1 MNTKEFIEKVKDL
14 GYDIKISSEDVII
27 KQNGCIFAMISRTS
41 PYTMSS
47 YTVFGVKHADELLD
61 LCVKYVKTPI
71 EERERE
77 EEKKYYLKILD
88 SASAIMGRYLNY
100 DKSLDTYFMHNN
112 FQFSDY
118 QTRFTQKEIDEI
130 KKELDTDLAEF
141 EQIEVEEWKQ
151 RNL

>member
-77 EEKKYYLKILD
+77 KEKKYYLKLKD
-88 SASAIMGRYLNY
+88 STSAIMGEYLNFN
-100 DKSLDTYFMHNN
+100 KSFNVYFLQNN
-112 FQFSDY
+112 FQCNGY
-118 QTRFTQKEIDEI
+118 QTRFTQKEIDGI
-130 KKELDTDLAEF
+130 KKELNTDLLEF
-141 EQIEVEEWKQ
+141 EQIEVK
-151 RNL
+151 